1 MEERKGGGEEG
12 LMACSISNAEDDRL
26 ANGDRGASA
35 DANARSRGD
44 KLYLGS
50 GSCSLQKA
58 LGGVDG
64 HNLGVHIDVRHHVLM
79 EGDQKA
85 SGDGSNSDGGEVRA
99 HS

>member
-1 MEERKGGGEEG
+1 MEERKGG
-12 LMACSISNAEDDRL
+12 
-26 ANGDRGASA
+26 RGGGVNSLF
-35 DANARSRGD
+35 NARSRGD